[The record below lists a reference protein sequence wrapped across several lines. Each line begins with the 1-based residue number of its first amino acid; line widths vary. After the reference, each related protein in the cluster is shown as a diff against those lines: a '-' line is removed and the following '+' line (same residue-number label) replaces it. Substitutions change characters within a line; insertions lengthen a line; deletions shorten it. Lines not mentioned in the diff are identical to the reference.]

1 MRVKILTG
9 NSFIGTTAYVLGAT
23 KEQRPE
29 VLFCEG
35 IELSR
40 DDSVAISR
48 GLLTRK
54 EIRNV
59 AKYIGYSF
67 ALQTACHPLNK
78 PVRHYIITFPPSD
91 SERLRDN
98 EELKK
103 IVQAYMYEAGII
115 DTQYLAVRHNNT
127 VHPHVHLIFNPIN
140 DNAEV
145 ISESRQFKNNESICK
160 KITKDWGLNFS
171 KPRNFKKSA
180 LNKLPKH
187 DRSKVIMRMEVEK
200 ALDKTGNIYEMRD
213 YLNSLH
219 IIMTIHQKNNGEIY
233 GLSYH
238 YDDPKGRLSC
248 HFKASQLSRSLSCE
262 KIKKYFEM
270 KRKTRVQETYQ
281 SFLEAEKE
289 RTKCM
294 KKSKV

>member
-1 MRVKILTG
+1 MRVKILAAS
-9 NSFIGTTAYVLGAT
+9 SFRATTAYVLGAT
-23 KEQRPE
+23 KEQKPE
-29 VLFCEG
+29 VLFCKG
-35 IELSR
+35 IECSKEEAM
-40 DDSVAISR
+40 AISR
-48 GLLTRK
+48 GLFSK
-54 EIRNV
+54 KQIHNI
-59 AKYIGYSF
+59 AKYVGCSF
-67 ALQTACHPLNK
+67 DTQAACHPLPK
-78 PVRHYIITFPPSD
+78 PARHYILTFPPSD

-127 VHPHVHLIFNPIN
+127 PHTHVHLIFNPVN

-145 ISESRQFKNNESICK
+145 INQSKQFKNNESICK
-160 KITKDWGLNFS
+160 KITNEWGLNFS
-171 KPRNFKKSA
+171 NPRDFKKSE
-180 LNKLPKH
+180 LNKLCKH
-187 DRSKVIMRMEVEK
+187 DRPKVIMRFEVEN
-200 ALDKTGNIYEMRD
+200 ALDKTCNIYEMRE
-213 YLNSLH
+213 YLKSRH
-219 IIMTIHQKNNGEIY
+219 IIMTIHHKNNGEIY

-248 HFKASQLSRSLSCE
+248 HFKSSQLSRSLSFE
-262 KIKKYFEM
+262 KIKRYFV
-270 KRKTRVQETYQ
+270 KKKKTRVQETYQ